1 MKKNKVMTTTA
12 AALAALTLAGDAL
25 AARAPIL
32 SSLTGGSSSSGSA
45 TQDLSNIVGL
55 VRWAGVLMSVLVVIG
70 AAVALRFL
78 TGLVERLNA
87 RFAHRRLTFQ
97 KIESFT
103 RFFIYFATGAIVLGL
118 SFQINQTVL
127 TLVGGTFAVAVGF
140 AMRDLVAAM
149 IAGVIIMFDRPFQV
163 GDRVQYGGQYGDIV
177 AIGLRSVRMFT
188 LDDNV
193 VTIPNNKILT
203 DVSSCGNYGALEMQ
217 VQFDFYIGMDQDFE
231 LAERLISE
239 GILSSRY
246 VYLDQQV
253 QVLISQVIQ
262 QDYVA
267 IHLRGKA
274 YVFDTKYEKPFVT
287 DVMRRV
293 LRAFREN
300 SILPPA
306 VLHRS
311 VEAPS
316 LPARRPPSLRPS

>member
-1 MKKNKVMTTTA
+1 MKTKRLFIMASAVGLLLVFAGT
-12 AALAALTLAGDAL
+12 ALAA
-25 AARAPIL
+25 PSM
-32 SSLTGGSSSSGSA
+32 SSLVGGGTSSSSA
-45 TQDLSNIVGL
+45 TQDLSKIVGL
-55 VRWAGVLMSVLVVIG
+55 VRWAGVFISILVVIG

-78 TGLVERLNA
+78 SGVVERLSV
-87 RFAHRRLTFQ
+87 RFSHRRLTFQ

-103 RFFIYFATGAIVLGL
+103 RFFIYFATGGIVVGL

-127 TLVGGTFAVAVGF
+127 TLLGGTLAVAVGF

-149 IAGVIIMFDRPFQV
+149 LAGVTIMFDRPFQV
-163 GDRVQYGGQYGDIV
+163 GDRVQYAGQYGDIV

-188 LDDNV
+188 LDDNT

-217 VQFDFYIGMDQDFE
+217 VQFDFYVGMDQDFE
-231 LAERLISE
+231 LAERLITE

-246 VYLDQQV
+246 VYLDQPV
-253 QVLISQVIQ
+253 IVLIKQVIKE
-262 QDYVA
+262 DYVA

-274 YVFDTKYEKPFVT
+274 YVFDTKYEKDFET

-293 LRAFREN
+293 LRAFRES

-311 VEAPS
+311 IEAPA
-316 LPARRPPSLRPS
+316 LPARRTPSLRPS